1 MDYFSVFSRLLIR
14 SRLRYLS
21 IEKDGRVLPYFFFT
35 RGPPVSC
42 QSWFY
47 SRWKKGRSAPTCYI
61 FSRRRKKGGSDPLY
75 KTCIPQYTL
84 ARVAFGL
91 MSTAENE
98 TSTNSGS
105 VPRRRSFLSFTRN
118 ILYYSKYIFNARSP
132 LTGTISSATSMP
144 PVFSQFSYIILPILF
159 PIL

>member
-1 MDYFSVFSRLLIR
+1 MHGLF
-14 SRLRYLS
+14 LRFFQIIDS
-21 IEKDGRVLPYFFFT
+21 KQVEIPIDRKRWTYFFFT

>member
-1 MDYFSVFSRLLIR
+1 MHGLF
-14 SRLRYLS
+14 LRFFQIIDS
-21 IEKDGRVLPYFFFT
+21 KQVEIPIDRKRWTYFFFT
-35 RGPPVSC
+35 RSPPVSC

-118 ILYYSKYIFNARSP
+118 ILYYSEYIFNARSP

>member
-1 MDYFSVFSRLLIR
+1 MDVFFLYTRPPGFVPIVVLFTVEKRSLGPNLLHFQQ
-14 SRLRYLS
+14 
-21 IEKDGRVLPYFFFT
+21 EEEE
-35 RGPPVSC
+35 
-42 QSWFY
+42 
-47 SRWKKGRSAPTCYI
+47 
-61 FSRRRKKGGSDPLY
+61 GGSDPLY

>member
-1 MDYFSVFSRLLIR
+1 MHGLF
-14 SRLRYLS
+14 LRFFQIIDS
-21 IEKDGRVLPYFFFT
+21 KQVEIPIDRKRWTYFFFT

-132 LTGTISSATSMP
+132 LTGTISSATSML

>member
-1 MDYFSVFSRLLIR
+1 MDEFCRIFPLHAAPRFR
-14 SRLRYLS
+14 AN
-21 IEKDGRVLPYFFFT
+21 
-35 RGPPVSC
+35 RG
-42 QSWFY
+42 FIHGE
-47 SRWKKGRSAPTCYI
+47 KKGRSAPTCYI